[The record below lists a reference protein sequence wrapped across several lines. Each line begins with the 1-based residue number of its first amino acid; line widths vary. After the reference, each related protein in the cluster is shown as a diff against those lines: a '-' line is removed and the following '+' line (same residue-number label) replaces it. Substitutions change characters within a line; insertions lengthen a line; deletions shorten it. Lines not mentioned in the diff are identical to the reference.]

1 MNEIIENVFLVI
13 SIVLLVV
20 VFVVLIY
27 LGWFTEDLTDEEY
40 KLRKRIKIMWEI
52 HDITHGNRTDKII
65 ICRTNK
71 VEDVLVLFEDE
82 DIMTLELLGIEK
94 IEYNV
99 TRKNY
104 KQKIKGFL
112 RA

>member
-13 SIVLLVV
+13 SVILLVV
-20 VFVVLIY
+20 MVVCIY
-27 LGWFTEDLTDEEY
+27 LGWFTEDATDEEVELM
-40 KLRKRIKIMWEI
+40 KRCKNIWELREFM
-52 HDITHGNRTDKII
+52 GNKGTDKMMLM
-65 ICRTNK
+65 K
-71 VEDVLVLFEDE
+71 VKNEGKILVWFEDE
-82 DIMTLELLGIEK
+82 SVNVLELLGIER

-99 TRKNY
+99 TKKNY